1 LYLKRISG
9 NLIATQLWTAEGVA
23 PGGGV
28 ARLTVMPSSGNTGIG
43 TEDPQAKLHILQTGT
58 QDAFRVDDVASDTT
72 YFRIDA
78 NGKCGVNTGTEVP
91 LSDMFNVYGAVRVRE
106 AIDAQE
112 IRLSSTPE
120 SAYIQ
125 TNAQLRIGKIAT
137 PTHTLNINT
146 DTMRV
151 GIGSSAPSAKLHI
164 INTEAVDCLRIDDQ
178 ASDTTIIRVN
188 QNGQMC
194 IGGPIDYEPLPAML
208 NVAGDIC
215 QTGVHKFFSDDAPK
229 IYWTTYNDN
238 GSKVSHSSGWTVQFD
253 AGNKSQAETGNF
265 AFATSNGS
273 GFANRFVINS
283 TGISAYVPLNMSS
296 QKITN
301 VAGPTNSTD
310 VANKAYVDS
319 QVVSG
324 GSTKNI
330 YIESSLSNPTTN
342 ITIDFAS
349 ASINYNSIVIT
360 VNLTSSTYYKQIYFA
375 NYDSPLLIGKR
386 ITLFITYNSNSGS
399 YCNVFAPDGNT
410 YILQNVGGYNKAIE
424 LIGGGIGDNPTS
436 PYWRVVVSTT

>member
-1 LYLKRISG
+1 
-9 NLIATQLWTAEGVA
+9 
-23 PGGGV
+23 
-28 ARLTVMPSSGNTGIG
+28 
-43 TEDPQAKLHILQTGT
+43 
-58 QDAFRVDDVASDTT
+58 
-72 YFRIDA
+72 
-78 NGKCGVNTGTEVP
+78 
-91 LSDMFNVYGAVRVRE
+91 
-106 AIDAQE
+106 
-112 IRLSSTPE
+112 
-120 SAYIQ
+120 
-125 TNAQLRIGKIAT
+125 
-137 PTHTLNINT
+137 
-146 DTMRV
+146 
-151 GIGSSAPSAKLHI
+151 
-164 INTEAVDCLRIDDQ
+164 
-178 ASDTTIIRVN
+178 
-188 QNGQMC
+188 
-194 IGGPIDYEPLPAML
+194 ML

-301 VAGPTNSTD
+301 VANPTNSTD
-310 VANKAYVDS
+310 AANKGYVDS

-375 NYDSPLLIGKR
+375 NYGSPLLIGKR